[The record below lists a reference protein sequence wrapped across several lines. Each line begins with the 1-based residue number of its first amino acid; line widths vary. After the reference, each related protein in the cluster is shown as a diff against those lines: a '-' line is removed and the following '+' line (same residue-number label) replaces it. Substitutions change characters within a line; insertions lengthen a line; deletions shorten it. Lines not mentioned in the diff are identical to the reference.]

1 MREATTFRFRLKDKH
16 ASRLN
21 AQARAVNFV
30 WNYCNEVQRK
40 AAGLGH
46 QWTTA
51 NQLGRLCAGATKEGL
66 DLAAN
71 TVEKVCQQYDRS
83 RRAKRKPWLRWRS
96 VRSLGWIPVRTGDIT
111 FRDGALHFRG
121 ECYEAWITRPML
133 EGQRFGVSHFSQ
145 DGAGRW
151 YINLTTEVEARP
163 HCGRSAIGIDLGLKS
178 LASFSDGRVIEMPA
192 FYRRAEQSIGTAQR
206 AGKKRLALA
215 RHAKAANQ
223 RRDYLH
229 KASAALVKEHGLIVI
244 GDVSPSKL
252 ARTNMAKS
260 VLDAGWSDFRRM
272 IAYKALTH
280 GAIMLEVDEAYT
292 TRTCAECGSIAGPI
306 GQAGLRIREWTC
318 CDCGAVHDRDVN
330 AARNILRLGLETLAG
345 GAAMRGEAKNG
356 ESNFPEADEA
366 S

>member
-111 FRDGALHFRG
+111 FRDGALH
-121 ECYEAWITRPML
+121 
-133 EGQRFGVSHFSQ
+133 
-145 DGAGRW
+145 
-151 YINLTTEVEARP
+151 
-163 HCGRSAIGIDLGLKS
+163 
-178 LASFSDGRVIEMPA
+178 
-192 FYRRAEQSIGTAQR
+192 
-206 AGKKRLALA
+206 
-215 RHAKAANQ
+215 
-223 RRDYLH
+223 
-229 KASAALVKEHGLIVI
+229 
-244 GDVSPSKL
+244 
-252 ARTNMAKS
+252 
-260 VLDAGWSDFRRM
+260 
-272 IAYKALTH
+272 
-280 GAIMLEVDEAYT
+280 
-292 TRTCAECGSIAGPI
+292 
-306 GQAGLRIREWTC
+306 
-318 CDCGAVHDRDVN
+318 DRDVN